1 MAKKSGPARATRL
14 PADQKGRAQ
23 LKTVGNQ
30 KDRGK
35 AELAKLK
42 DQLNGRLPKQRN
54 APPVGGKKLADAIE
68 AFGLNFDG
76 LKGGP
81 VVKKKTT
88 NVLTNKLSQSRPNIN
103 EP

>member
-1 MAKKSGPARATRL
+1 MMAKKTGPARATRL

-35 AELAKLK
+35 AEIAKLK
-42 DQLNGRLPKQRN
+42 EQLGTKPPAQRN
-54 APPVGGKKLADAIE
+54 VQVGGKKLADAIE
-68 AFGLNFDG
+68 AFSLNFDG

>member
-23 LKTVGNQ
+23 LKTIGCQ

-35 AELAKLK
+35 AEIAKLK
-42 DQLNGRLPKQRN
+42 EQLGTKPPAQRS
-54 APPVGGKKLADAIE
+54 AQVGGKKLADAIE

-88 NVLTNKLSQSRPNIN
+88 NVLTNKLSQSRPFTN